1 MAFLVW
7 CLGLV
12 TITPPGARIVTFEG
26 QNYTDL
32 YNISVINPPVPQEL
46 NLGNESFP
54 GLTEGGLRTFT
65 VHPQNTMQRG
75 FEYCIKKL
83 IIINNQVLN
92 LLRNLGE
99 NATCDL

>member
-75 FEYCIKKL
+75 FEYW
-83 IIINNQVLN
+83 
-92 LLRNLGE
+92 
-99 NATCDL
+99 